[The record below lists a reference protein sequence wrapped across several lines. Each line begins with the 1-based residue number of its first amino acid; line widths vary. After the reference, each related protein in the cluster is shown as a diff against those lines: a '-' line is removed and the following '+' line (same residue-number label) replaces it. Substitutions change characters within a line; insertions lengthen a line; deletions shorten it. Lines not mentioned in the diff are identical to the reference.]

1 MTPVS
6 ASAAN
11 GPDSRVYVFDRAPT
25 APALARRRV
34 RAALTAWQV
43 APDDIETA
51 EQVIAEIAANA
62 IEHTQSL
69 RIRLEVERH
78 PDEIQVAVRDS
89 GPRPQTSLA
98 ARTDSNASLEE
109 GGRGLLLVHALATRW
124 GADPT
129 PGNGLRVWAAIRP
142 GAPK

>member
-1 MTPVS
+1 MTTRP
-6 ASAAN
+6 ASAN

-25 APALARRRV
+25 VPALARRRV

-43 APDDIETA
+43 SPNDIDTA
-51 EQVIAEIAANA
+51 EQVVAEIAANA
-62 IEHTQSL
+62 IEHTESR

-78 PDEIQVAVRDS
+78 PTEIQVAVRDS

-98 ARTDSNASLEE
+98 ARTDSNDGLAE
-109 GGRGLLLVHALATRW
+109 GGRGLLLVHALAARW

-142 GAPK
+142 GAPE